1 MRASS
6 ALKVKERPIVEWLK
20 RLGDVLWQR
29 SAKAAAK
36 AASAARSAS
45 SRIRG
50 SAKTNKR
57 PFSTND
63 NFFVQDPSPNAGA
76 TPAQT
81 VTDTGDG
88 PPLEPGQRIYA
99 IGDIHGRA
107 DLLANLINLIDEDVA
122 GYEGNASIIF
132 LGDYIDRGFQSR
144 QVIDLILGGRLS
156 NYDVYCLKGN
166 HEEAMLQFIA
176 DPEFG
181 PRWASYGGRETL
193 VSYGV
198 RPPRNQTRLEDWRD
212 VHAALVSSMPS
223 EHEQFLLKLLPS
235 VRIGRYGFVHAG
247 LRPGVPFDQQ
257 TERDL
262 YWIREEFLND
272 TKPLDV
278 IAVHG
283 HTPVDKPFWD
293 HRRINVDTGAYI
305 SGRLTAVRL
314 ETNTVAFLSTSI

>member
-1 MRASS
+1 M
-6 ALKVKERPIVEWLK
+6 EWLN
-20 RLGDVLWQR
+20 RLGDVLRQQ
-29 SAKAAAK
+29 SAKAMSWV
-36 AASAARSAS
+36 ASAAQSLVSKLRPAS
-45 SRIRG
+45 HSKARRL
-50 SAKTNKR
+50 SDE
-57 PFSTND
+57 D
-63 NFFVQDPSPNAGA
+63 NYFVPDAIPNSGPTEPQQIAGA
-76 TPAQT
+76 SG
-81 VTDTGDG
+81 GD
-88 PPLEPGQRIYA
+88 PLEEGQRIYA

-107 DLLANLINLIDEDVA
+107 DLLANLLDLIDKDAETYI
-122 GYEGNASIIF
+122 GKKSIVF

-144 QVIDLILGGRLS
+144 QVIDIILGGRLA

-181 PRWASYGGRETL
+181 PRWAAYGGRETL

-198 RPPRNQTRLEDWRD
+198 RPPRNQTRKDDWQE
-212 VHAALVSSMPS
+212 VHANLLSVLPA

-235 VRIGRYGFVHAG
+235 LKVGQYGFVHAG
-247 LRPGVPFDQQ
+247 LRPGIPFDDQS
-257 TERDL
+257 ERDL
-262 YWIREEFLND
+262 YWIRDEFLND
-272 TKPLDV
+272 QKPLDV

>member
-1 MRASS
+1 M
-6 ALKVKERPIVEWLK
+6 EWLK
-20 RLGDVLWQR
+20 RLGDVLWRR
-29 SAKAAAK
+29 SAKAIK
-36 AASAARSAS
+36 AAGTGARSAMPRLFLQS
-45 SRIRG
+45 KTRSRSI
-50 SAKTNKR
+50 SVE
-57 PFSTND
+57 D
-63 NFFVQDPSPNAGA
+63 NYFVPDALPNTGA
-76 TPAQT
+76 TPVQT
-81 VTDTGDG
+81 LADDPAG

-107 DLLANLINLIDEDVA
+107 DLLSNLIDLIDQDAAE
-122 GYEGNASIIF
+122 YEGSASIIF

-144 QVIDLILGGRLS
+144 QVIDLILSGRLS

-198 RPPRNQTRLEDWRD
+198 RPPRSQTRLEDWRD
-212 VHAALVSSMPS
+212 VHASLVSSLPS
-223 EHEQFLLKLLPS
+223 EHEQFLLQLMPS

-257 TERDL
+257 VERDL

-278 IAVHG
+278 IVVHG

-293 HRRINVDTGAYI
+293 SRRINVDTGAYI
-305 SGRLTAVRL
+305 SGKLTAVRL
-314 ETNTVAFLSTSI
+314 EENTVAFLSTSI